1 MSMVLSHN
9 SSLLRVAVLLLL
21 GRGATAAFAQPLG
34 EPDRGQPGDAMIQ
47 AYLAAEAEK
56 LSAKFAEDITSHE
69 AWEKRRPEY
78 VEEYYYM
85 LGLSPRPEKT
95 DLAATV
101 TSTVK
106 GDGYEVDMLH
116 YQSRPKLYVTA
127 NVYRPA
133 KVAAGERLP
142 AV

>member
-1 MSMVLSHN
+1 MFQPRNTGLFWMAALF
-9 SSLLRVAVLLLL
+9 LM
-21 GRGATAAFAQPLG
+21 GRGVTIAFAQPLG

-47 AYLAAEAEK
+47 AYLAAETEK
-56 LSAKFAEDITSHE
+56 LSAKFAEDITSRE

-78 VEEYYYM
+78 VEQYYYM

-101 TSTVK
+101 TGTLK

-127 NVYRPA
+127 NLYRPA
-133 KVAAGERLP
+133 KVAAGGRLP
-142 AV
+142 A